1 MSKSQFEEITMGI
14 SIIITLLAYIAN
26 IDWLF
31 YIFLVKSV
39 WDFYCAMKY
48 SYIEVFKGGG
58 DES

>member
-14 SIIITLLAYIAN
+14 SIIITILAYISN

-31 YIFLVKSV
+31 NTFLVKSI

-48 SYIEVFKGGG
+48 SYIEVFKGGNN
-58 DES
+58 E

>member
-39 WDFYCAMKY
+39 LDFYGAMKY
-48 SYIEVFKGGG
+48 SYIEVFK
-58 DES
+58 EKKNE